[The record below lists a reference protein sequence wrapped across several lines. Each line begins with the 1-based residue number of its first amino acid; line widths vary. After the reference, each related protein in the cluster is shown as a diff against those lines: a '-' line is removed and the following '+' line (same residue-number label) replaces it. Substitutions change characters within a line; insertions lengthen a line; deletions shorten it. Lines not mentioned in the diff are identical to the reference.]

1 MKKNLGQ
8 VVWGMTLS
16 KMFKLNIDI
25 KTIFI
30 LVLGAAVI
38 LLLLFRPSKGINTHE
53 EEILILKTQ
62 NKVLIQNNDSLS
74 SINNKLIEDVV
85 ILEEG
90 VEEINIKLEDSTKE
104 IEKLKK
110 KKNEISSNVIIMD
123 ANDVTNNIA
132 DYLERRN

>member
-1 MKKNLGQ
+1 MQKPMVL
-8 VVWGMTLS
+8 
-16 KMFKLNIDI
+16 KMFKFDIDI

-30 LVLGAAVI
+30 LILGAAVI
-38 LLLLFRPSKGINTHE
+38 LLLLFRPSKVINTHE
-53 EEILILKTQ
+53 EELLKLKTR
-62 NKVLIQNNDSLS
+62 NKLLLQNNDSLS

-90 VEEINIKLEDSTKE
+90 VEEINIKLENSTKE

-110 KKNEISSNVIIMD
+110 KKNEIPANVIIMD
-123 ANDVTNNIA
+123 ANDVTYNIA

>member
-1 MKKNLGQ
+1 
-8 VVWGMTLS
+8 
-16 KMFKLNIDI
+16 MFKSKIDI

-30 LVLGAAVI
+30 LILGAAVI
-38 LLLLFRPSKGINTHE
+38 LLLLFRPSKVINTHE
-53 EEILILKTQ
+53 EELLKLKTR
-62 NKVLIQNNDSLS
+62 NKLLLQNNDSLS

-90 VEEINIKLEDSTKE
+90 VEEINIKLENSTKE

-110 KKNEISSNVIIMD
+110 KKNEIPANVIIMD
-123 ANDVTNNIA
+123 ANDVTYNIA

>member
-1 MKKNLGQ
+1 
-8 VVWGMTLS
+8 MTLS

-38 LLLLFRPSKGINTHE
+38 LLLFRPSKDINTHE

-62 NKVLIQNNDSLS
+62 NKVLIQDNDNIST
-74 SINNKLIEDVV
+74 INIKLMEDVV
-85 ILEEG
+85 ILEED
-90 VEEINIKLEDSTKE
+90 VEEINVKLEDSNKE

>member
-1 MKKNLGQ
+1 MNPL
-8 VVWGMTLS
+8 
-16 KMFKLNIDI
+16 KMFKSKIDI

>member
-1 MKKNLGQ
+1 
-8 VVWGMTLS
+8 
-16 KMFKLNIDI
+16 MFKSKIDI

-38 LLLLFRPSKGINTHE
+38 LLLFRPSKGINTHE

-62 NKVLIQNNDSLS
+62 NKVLIQDNDNIST
-74 SINNKLIEDVV
+74 INIKLMEDVV
-85 ILEEG
+85 ILEED
-90 VEEINIKLEDSTKE
+90 VEEINVKLEDSNKE

>member
-1 MKKNLGQ
+1 LQKPMVL
-8 VVWGMTLS
+8 
-16 KMFKLNIDI
+16 KMFKFDIDI

-30 LVLGAAVI
+30 LILGAAVI
-38 LLLLFRPSKGINTHE
+38 LLLLFRPSKVINTHE
-53 EEILILKTQ
+53 EELLKLKTR
-62 NKVLIQNNDSLS
+62 NKLLLQNNDSLS

-90 VEEINIKLEDSTKE
+90 VEEINIKLENSTKE

-110 KKNEISSNVIIMD
+110 KKNEIPANVIIMD
-123 ANDVTNNIA
+123 ANDVTYNIA

>member
-1 MKKNLGQ
+1 
-8 VVWGMTLS
+8 
-16 KMFKLNIDI
+16 MFKFDIDI

-30 LVLGAAVI
+30 LVLGVAVI
-38 LLLLFRPSKGINTHE
+38 LLLLFIPSKVINTHE
-53 EEILILKTQ
+53 EEMLILKNQ
-62 NKVLIQNNDSLS
+62 NIILLQNNDSLS

-90 VEEINIKLEDSTKE
+90 VDEINIKLENSTKE

-110 KKNEISSNVIIMD
+110 KKNEIPANVIIMD
-123 ANDVTNNIA
+123 ANDVTYNIA